1 MDYQGKTIC
10 VVGLGQS
17 GLSSIDYLT
26 KCGARVLA
34 IDTRAREKFNGTLP
48 AGVEAHFGSLNG
60 EWLNACDLIVL
71 SPGVALAKDEIQAAI
86 AAGVDVV
93 GDIELF
99 CRATGK
105 PIIAITG
112 SNGKSTVTTLVYEM
126 AKAAGI
132 KVGLGGNIGIP
143 ALSLLEGDYDLFVLE
158 LSSFQ
163 LETTSSL
170 RAVAATILN
179 VSPDHL
185 DRYNGSLTL
194 YQQAKMRI
202 YTGAQHAIF
211 NAQDALTKPQ
221 SAVNAISFGVENAD
235 YCLQPDGERTW
246 LCAQGERVLTTRDL
260 GIVGRH
266 NELNAL
272 AALALADAAGIART
286 GAIAALK
293 SFKGLD
299 HRFQLVHQHN
309 GVRWVNDSKA
319 TNIGSTQAALHGLQL
334 DGTLHLLLGGLG
346 KGQDFNELK
355 SAVAPEFIQLYCF
368 GQDGDLMTA
377 LSPRTQ
383 RFDTM
388 AEAIDAIRRVLKPGD
403 MVLLSPACASFD
415 QFNGFEHRGEVF
427 KALAQKESR

>member
-26 KCGARVLA
+26 KCGARVRA
-34 IDTRAREKFNGTLP
+34 IDTRAQDKFNGTLP

-71 SPGVALAKDEIQAAI
+71 SPGVALAKAEIQAAI
-86 AAGVDVV
+86 ASGVDVV

-99 CRATGK
+99 CRATRK

-185 DRYNGSLTL
+185 DRYNGSLAL

-235 YCLQPDGERTW
+235 YCLQPDGDRTW

>member
-1 MDYQGKTIC
+1 MDYQGKTVSVI
-10 VVGLGQS
+10 GLGQS
-17 GLSSIDYLT
+17 GLSCIHYLT
-26 KCGARVLA
+26 KCGAQVYA
-34 IDTRAREKFNGTLP
+34 IDTRTQDKFNVPLP
-48 AGVEAHFGSLNG
+48 QGVKTHFGSMPQAWLLTSDLIVISPGVPVASAEIQHAINAGVE
-60 EWLNACDLIVL
+60 
-71 SPGVALAKDEIQAAI
+71 
-86 AAGVDVV
+86 VV

-99 CRATGK
+99 CRATDK

-143 ALSLLEGDYDLFVLE
+143 ALSLLDSDYELFVLE

-163 LETTSSL
+163 LETTTSL
-170 RAVAATILN
+170 RAAAATILN

-194 YQQAKMRI
+194 YQHAKLRI
-202 YTGAQHAIF
+202 YDGAQHCVF
-211 NAQDALTKPQ
+211 NAQDVLTTPPQ
-221 SAVNAISFGVENAD
+221 SAVNPISFGDNAD
-235 YCLQPDGERTW
+235 YSLKSEGDRTW
-246 LCAQGERVLTTRDL
+246 LYAKGERVLATDEL

-286 GAIAALK
+286 GAVQALK
-293 SFKGLD
+293 MFKGLA

-319 TNIGSTQAALHGLQL
+319 TNIGSTQAALHGLKL
-334 DGTLHLLLGGLG
+334 NGKLHLLLGGLG

-355 SAVAPEFIQLYCF
+355 SAVSPDFIHLYCF
-368 GQDGDLMTA
+368 GKDGDLMTA

-388 AEAIDAIRRVLKPGD
+388 AQAIDAIRAVLQPGD

-427 KALAQKESR
+427 TALAKHEVA

>member
-1 MDYQGKTIC
+1 MNYQGKTVC

-17 GLSSIDYLT
+17 GLSSIAYLI
-26 KCGARVLA
+26 KCGATVRA
-34 IDTRAREKFNGTLP
+34 IDTRTQEKCKGELP
-48 AGVEAHFGSLNG
+48 QGVETHFGSLNAQ
-60 EWLNACDLIVL
+60 WLSACDLIVV
-71 SPGVALAKDEIQAAI
+71 SPGVALANPEIQNAI
-86 AAGVDVV
+86 AAGVEVV

-99 CRATGK
+99 CRATTK

-143 ALSLLEGDYDLFVLE
+143 ALSLLDNDAELFVLE

-202 YTGAQHAIF
+202 YDGAQYKIF
-211 NAQDALTKPQ
+211 NAQDALTTPQ
-221 SAVNAISFGVENAD
+221 SAVNAISFGVCDAD
-235 YCLQPDGERTW
+235 YSLQTSDNRTW
-246 LCAQGERVLTTRDL
+246 LCAHGVRVLACDEL

-272 AALALADAAGIART
+272 AALALTDAAGIARE
-286 GAIAALK
+286 GAISALK
-293 SFKGLD
+293 TFKGLD

-355 SAVAPEFIQLYCF
+355 SAVAPDFIQLYCF
-368 GQDGDLMTA
+368 GQDGDLMTS

-388 AEAIDAIRRVLKPGD
+388 AQAIEAIRRVLKPGD

-427 KALAQKESR
+427 KALAQKERA